1 MVWYVLSKVVSANV
15 YPFHSRQ
22 ATSHALQPMQVVV
35 STSLQTCSARSTP
48 APGTVPAWPEI
59 FTIWSDAWFIPLCL
73 FDLHKKALELR
84 RECVWI
90 YHSWAKS
97 IGNGSRVP
105 RFVFLNTAIALMNRY
120 TDLEDSLAID
130 HHGLDAFRNECLRD
144 VEASRARQLHRL
156 AAFDAKFVSQ
166 LNRNLDEG
174 FGNEFDIHWII
185 LCPIVIVFGQP
196 VRCADH
202 VEAFTRRAE
211 LIERRLE
218 LLDDRIVR
226 LLRMQRVLHRT
237 FKRLVVLWE
246 GSIGKSAQRPEDS
259 SHPFGVHDEW
269 PHVFLGI

>member
-1 MVWYVLSKVVSANV
+1 
-15 YPFHSRQ
+15 
-22 ATSHALQPMQVVV
+22 MQVVV

-59 FTIWSDAWFIPLCL
+59 FTICSVAWLIPLGL

-90 YHSWAKS
+90 YYRWREAVRDRPS
-97 IGNGSRVP
+97 VP
-105 RFVFLNTAIALMNRY
+105 GPVFLNSTVALVNRHAN
-120 TDLEDSLAID
+120 LEDSLAVN
-130 HHGLDAFRNECLRD
+130 HHGLDTFRNECFRN

-156 AAFDAKFVSQ
+156 AAFDAKFFSQ
-166 LNRNLDEG
+166 LHWNLNER
-174 FGNEFDIHWII
+174 FGNQFDIHWII

-202 VEAFTRRAE
+202 VEALTGGAQ
-211 LIERRLE
+211 LVERGLQ

-237 FKRLVVLWE
+237 FERLVVLGE
-246 GSIGKSAQRPEDS
+246 GSVGESSQRPEDS
-259 SHPFGVHDEW
+259 SHPFGVHDEG
-269 PHVFLGI
+269 PHVFFGI